1 MKHFIATITSLSEV
15 EAFLEQSTLQQ
26 VADSGCSTLVQ
37 IFTGKMGLGWCE
49 ELLHTVQRAL
59 PSAVITGCTSGGE
72 IVEGHVQTGTTLIS
86 VLCFESTLLHPRML
100 VCQRGDEYQCGKE
113 IGTTFARLDNLRG
126 VLLIVPPAAL
136 DGALLLA
143 GVDAV
148 LPETTLFG
156 GGAGATEVGGLPLV
170 FGSEGISKSGV
181 MAIALQGESLRIETD
196 VFLGWEALGPR
207 MTLTDVQDNRILTID
222 DQPAFNVYSRYLSI
236 EPGEELFLLE
246 FPLLIERNGTTI
258 ARNPVSSDDRGA
270 VMMVADVHQGEYAR
284 LGYLDIDTVVE
295 NTRGTYAALQTFHPD
310 AILLYSCVCR
320 RFFLQQDTE
329 LETLPFAQLAPTAG
343 FFTYGEIARMNGKP
357 QLLNSSQVVVAM
369 REGGGMSL
377 SNSTPQGAMDED
389 RYRIR
394 HIRMTS
400 RLFQFVSAL
409 TEEVEAANRLLQHK
423 AEHDALTGAYNR
435 HRLDEDLRNELSRAK
450 RHDHP
455 LSLVMFDIDHF
466 KRINDELGHVT
477 GDHVLRTL
485 AQTVWDMLRK
495 HDAMFRYGGEEFLLL
510 LPEIDLTGALAV
522 AEKARMAI
530 EALEMRHIEKV
541 LPRITVSFGVATAP
555 QHGRTASELLQAV
568 DGALYSAKRNGRN
581 RVETAESD

>member
-1 MKHFIATITSLSEV
+1 MKHFLATVTSPNEMEV
-15 EAFLEQSTLQQ
+15 FLGQQSLQQ
-26 VADSGCSTLVQ
+26 AVASARSSLVQ
-37 IFTGKMGLGWCE
+37 IFTGKMSLGWCE
-49 ELLHTVQRAL
+49 ELFDAVHQAL
-59 PSAVITGCTSGGE
+59 PSAVIAGSTSGGE
-72 IVEGHVQTGTTLIS
+72 IAEGHVQTGTTLIS

-100 VCQRGDEYQCGKE
+100 VCQRGDEYPCGKE
-113 IGTTFARLDNLRG
+113 IGTTFAGLDNLRG
-126 VLLIVPPAAL
+126 VLLILPPATL
-136 DGALLLA
+136 DGAVLLA

-156 GGAGATEVGGLPLV
+156 GGAGTDEAGGEPLV
-170 FGSEGISKSGV
+170 FGSEGISASGV
-181 MAIALQGESLRIETD
+181 IAVAFQSESLRIETD

-207 MTLTDVQDNRILTID
+207 MTLTGVQDNQILTID

-246 FPLLIERNGTTI
+246 FPLLLERDGTTI
-258 ARNPVSSDDRGA
+258 ARNPVYSDGRGA
-270 VMMVADVHQGEYAR
+270 VTMVADVHQGECAR

-343 FFTYGEIARMNGKP
+343 FFTYGEIARLNGKP

-369 REGGGMSL
+369 REGGGMSS
-377 SNSTPQGAMDED
+377 SNSNPQGAMDED

-485 AQTVWDMLRK
+485 AQTVWEMLRK
-495 HDAMFRYGGEEFLLL
+495 HDTMFRYGGEEFLLL
-510 LPEIDLTGALAV
+510 LPEIDLSGALAV

-530 EALEMRHIEKV
+530 EALAMRHMEKV
-541 LPRITVSFGVATAP
+541 LPQITVSFGVASAP
-555 QHGRTASELLQAV
+555 QHGRTVRELLEAV
-568 DGALYSAKRNGRN
+568 DSALYRAKRNGRN
-581 RVETAESD
+581 RVEAAGSD